1 MARKKKKKPSLC
13 FQKEHPDKIHQ
24 AEDLTLKSASA
35 IFGVDL
41 LNCLDVSQSASAV
54 MPTETIYLEGRH
66 QHLPGK
72 THPPEK
78 KERRSCIPAY
88 SEKTEQRRGS
98 YKI

>member
-41 LNCLDVSQSASAV
+41 LNCLDVSQSASREYEAAISRTYNV
-54 MPTETIYLEGRH
+54 SVTTYVLCSSK
-66 QHLPGK
+66 GK
-72 THPPEK
+72 GGNIHD
-78 KERRSCIPAY
+78 Y
-88 SEKTEQRRGS
+88 SWRNADE
-98 YKI
+98 

>member
-41 LNCLDVSQSASAV
+41 LNCLDVSQSASREYEAAISR
-54 MPTETIYLEGRH
+54 T
-66 QHLPGK
+66 
-72 THPPEK
+72 
-78 KERRSCIPAY
+78 
-88 SEKTEQRRGS
+88 
-98 YKI
+98 YKVPVTTYVLCSSDRKNRTKFSNIESNDIEF